1 MVDCLFLSLYFW
13 MLGALLYLTNALHT
27 ASHSNYSLG
36 QTASMPSGLV
46 DSKHNLPAVNIELIG
61 DEGYPVLPGCIA
73 AAALLLLVL
82 VLGGVVV
89 AGEGVVATLTGKGGV
104 ATLTGEGVVCCLVR
118 VRPERSAR
126 IQG

>member
-1 MVDCLFLSLYFW
+1 
-13 MLGALLYLTNALHT
+13 
-27 ASHSNYSLG
+27 
-36 QTASMPSGLV
+36 MPSGLV

-89 AGEGVVATLTGKGGV
+89 AGEGVLATLTGKGGVSTLTGKGVV
-104 ATLTGEGVVCCLVR
+104 ATLTGEGVVCGLVR